1 MNLVII
7 PLMSVVLGAGLLGSF
22 LCLFFKPA
30 GGAVFLLCRGILN
43 LYEWSCNLSMKL
55 PFSRIVTGK
64 PEVSWIVLYYA
75 VLLLVCLYWMLRKEK
90 TGKTCFAWGMLAAA
104 GICLAASGQMKH
116 HGVFQAT
123 MLDV

>member
-1 MNLVII
+1 
-7 PLMSVVLGAGLLGSF
+7 
-22 LCLFFKPA
+22 
-30 GGAVFLLCRGILN
+30 
-43 LYEWSCNLSMKL
+43 MKL

-123 MLDV
+123 MLDVGQGDGMFLRTPDVYKRQV